1 MNQEPTQVVVRL
13 ALDLTLNLH
22 AGATPV
28 VTAEQLQKACDQL
41 VASGVLSASL
51 PADLV
56 DVTTRAA
63 VVPDGPSEASIADHL
78 LGRIEDGTLV
88 LEDIPVRLARYGL
101 MEPHAFL
108 HEVSERMQ
116 WEAENA

>member
-1 MNQEPTQVVVRL
+1 MNQQPNQVVVRL

-22 AGATPV
+22 AGETPV

-41 VASGVLSASL
+41 VASGMFTASI

-56 DVTTRAA
+56 DVSTRAA
-63 VVPDGPSEASIADHL
+63 VVPDGRSEALIADHL
-78 LGRIEDGTLV
+78 LGRIEDGTLA
-88 LEDIPVRLARYGL
+88 LEDIPVRPARYGL

-108 HEVSERMQ
+108 HEVTERMQ